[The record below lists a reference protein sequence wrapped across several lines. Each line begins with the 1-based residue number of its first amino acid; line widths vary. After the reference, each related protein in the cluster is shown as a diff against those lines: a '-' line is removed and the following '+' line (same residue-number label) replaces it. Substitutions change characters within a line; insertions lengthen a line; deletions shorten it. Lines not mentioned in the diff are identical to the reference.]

1 MKKNILKIKSVAL
14 LGLLCFYT
22 SCSDYLDT
30 EPIVEVVTKE
40 EQPIKNVTEA
50 EGAMSAVYSQL
61 GGEFW
66 QFDQFFIG
74 DAQTDNSYAGADNV
88 QMFQIDEYRMV
99 ATNTISNRD
108 WGYIID
114 MLFRCNFVLNYI
126 DNVKDLSAKR
136 KEEMK
141 AEASFFRAFTLFKAV
156 QIWGDFPII
165 TKAITSVNQDNFDE
179 VYAQTYPERKP
190 VAEVYAQILAD
201 LDAASTNI
209 PSSDQKY
216 KANKA
221 AVNALKAK
229 VNATK
234 PSPDWNQVIQNC
246 DKVIAEG
253 YTLLPVYEQLFDGNH
268 EGNAESIFEANGGGW
283 GSPIGAWGASMFYGT
298 DWKKFN
304 TPSNA
309 LVTAYDDEGDVIRKN
324 STIWFAPNTV
334 PWSDNYWPSNKYPF
348 ANKMR
353 KTDGTQNFYIF
364 RFADVLLLK
373 AEALAQNGDAISAMA
388 IVNQVRSRAKLN
400 PISAIS
406 KDEALSKILRERK
419 LELAFEGEY
428 WFDLKR
434 FGKAVEILS
443 KQKDGKGNTLPYA
456 SSINT
461 SKLIWPVPQSKI
473 DANKNLKQNPGY

>member
-253 YTLLPVYEQLFDGNH
+253 YTLLPVYDQLFDGNH

-304 TPSNA
+304 TPSND
-309 LVTAYDDEGDVIRKN
+309 LVSSFDSEGDAIRKA
-324 STIWFAPNTV
+324 STVKFESV
-334 PWSDNYWPSNKYPF
+334 GWSDNYWSSANYPF
-348 ANKMR
+348 AWKQRETSGN
-353 KTDGTQNFYIF
+353 QNVYIF
-364 RFADVLLLK
+364 RYADLLLLR
-373 AEALAQNGDAISAMA
+373 AEAKTRLGDYTGAASL
-388 IVNQVRSRAKLN
+388 VNMVRSRVNLS
-400 PISAIS
+400 PISIS
-406 KDEALSKILRERK
+406 SANDGINKILWERK
-419 LELAFEGEY
+419 LELAFEGQR

-434 FGKAVEILS
+434 TGKALEIL
-443 KQKDGKGNTLPYA
+443 KNRKDGNGNILSFANNITEQ
-456 SSINT
+456 
-461 SKLIWPVPQSKI
+461 KLLWPIPQTQRDNNS
-473 DANKNLKQNPGY
+473 NLTQNPGY